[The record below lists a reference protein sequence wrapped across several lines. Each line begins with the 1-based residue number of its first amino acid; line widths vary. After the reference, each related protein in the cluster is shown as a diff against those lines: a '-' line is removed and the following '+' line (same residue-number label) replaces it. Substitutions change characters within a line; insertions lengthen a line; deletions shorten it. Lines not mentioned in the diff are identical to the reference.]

1 MNLALVGVRFPIRCA
16 GSKTRKNHR
25 AGKRPGGTHS
35 RCSNFEVRRNSRRG
49 YSMNPTARETG
60 LELTRA
66 PSTPTHACGQF
77 VFGSATV
84 NANVAE

>member
-1 MNLALVGVRFPIRCA
+1 MNPALAGVHFPIRCA
-16 GSKTRKNHR
+16 GSKTRKNRR
-25 AGKRPGGTHS
+25 AGKIPGGAHPG
-35 RCSNFEVRRNSRRG
+35 CSIFQVRRNSRRG

-66 PSTPTHACGQF
+66 PSTPAHACSQF